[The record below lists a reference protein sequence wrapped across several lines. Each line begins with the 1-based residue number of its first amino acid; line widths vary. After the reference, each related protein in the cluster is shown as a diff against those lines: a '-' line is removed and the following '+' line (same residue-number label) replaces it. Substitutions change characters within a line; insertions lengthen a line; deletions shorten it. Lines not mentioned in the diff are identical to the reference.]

1 MKGKENSHDDS
12 PVGQDCNQFWMKQID
27 EGQEEAFCCQDK
39 IWDKLSNEVVPTEN
53 IYSSAGQSGDKLAI
67 IHRKQSKATIIYLR
81 YNNTLHKK
89 YNHITLMTQIWTM
102 L

>member
-12 PVGQDCNQFWMKQID
+12 PVGQDRNQFWMKQID

-67 IHRKQSKATIIYLR
+67 IHRKQSKEISQLFIWGITINYIRNIITLHWWLR
-81 YNNTLHKK
+81 YE
-89 YNHITLMTQIWTM
+89 
-102 L
+102 